1 MMLYLKMITLL
12 VFAGLIHQKENGAV
26 QRTSTNLF
34 VADAEIFCTGDI
46 VLRKGKG
53 FISEMFRKTSQRDQ
67 QFSHAGVIEVKKT
80 GVYVVH
86 VIENPQDSGS
96 HLKTETLES
105 FCSSSY
111 NHGYAIYRYNF
122 FSGKEKA
129 ISGYLKR
136 LKSTG
141 VKFDEDFDLQTGSAL
156 YCSELIYKL
165 CLESSSHELQ
175 LSGSAT
181 SKYVGL
187 DDLYLHDEARLIT
200 QQTY

>member
-1 MMLYLKMITLL
+1 MMLYLKIITLL
-12 VFAGLIHQKENGAV
+12 VFAGLLHPKENGKV
-26 QRTSTNLF
+26 QRNSTNLF
-34 VADAEIFCTGDI
+34 VADAGMFSTGDI
-46 VLRKGKG
+46 VMRKGKG

-111 NHGYAIYRYNF
+111 NQGYAIYRYDF

-136 LKSTG
+136 LKSSG
-141 VKFDEDFDLQTGSAL
+141 VKFDENFDLQTGSAL
-156 YCSELIYKL
+156 YCTELIYKL
-165 CLESSSHELQ
+165 CLESTGYELK
-175 LSGSAT
+175 LSGYAAN
-181 SKYVGL
+181 KYVGL
-187 DDLYLHDEARLIT
+187 DDLYLHKEARLIT
-200 QQTY
+200 KQTY